1 MEVYFRVETIV
12 KFTWTIENF
21 YELVECRELHSETF
35 FTGSY
40 PWRIMITPKAANTG
54 KGLSIYLDAVDIA
67 NAKTRSACFK
77 LSLINEFCRKKTK
90 TRTKN
95 RHLFSSEN
103 VKFGYKSFISSDE
116 FLSPNNGFLVDN
128 TCTIVAEVFGYDDQ
142 NTDTNDDDEEHDDEN
157 TDTNDDD
164 DEEEEEDDDSPKD
177 TVLVDFK
184 GLCRIEKEFVQL
196 LEKVCSRRP
205 NLVESH
211 RKRNMSQKFNEWSFT
226 TLGKVLQF
234 LKTKKVKDMM
244 NDDACKELQYLW
256 EELEIVKFDD
266 LSWLKEHVESALGM
280 KNYMERGMKVKRLK
294 GNVVALEG
302 EVKSLKEKMI
312 VAERDLEKAR
322 RELVKEEEGYVARD
336 LNDELA
342 CEIL

>member
-40 PWRIMITPKAANTG
+40 AWRIMITPKAANTG

-67 NAKTRSACFK
+67 NAKTRYAGFK

-95 RHLFSSEN
+95 KHLFSSEN

-128 TCTIVAEVFGYDDQ
+128 TCTIVAE
-142 NTDTNDDDEEHDDEN
+142 
-157 TDTNDDD
+157 
-164 DEEEEEDDDSPKD
+164 
-177 TVLVDFK
+177 

-196 LEKVCSRRP
+196 LEKVCSKRP

-226 TLGKVLQF
+226 ILGKVLQF

-244 NDDACKELQYLW
+244 NDDACKELQDLW
-256 EELEIVKFDD
+256 EELEIAKFDD

-280 KNYMERGMKVKRLK
+280 KNHMERGMKVKRLK

-322 RELVKEEEGYVARD
+322 SELVKEEEGFVARD

-342 CEIL
+342 CM

>member
-1 MEVYFRVETIV
+1 MEDHFRVETIV
-12 KFTWTIENF
+12 KFTWTIKNF
-21 YELVECRELHSETF
+21 YELVECRGLHSETF

-40 PWRIMITPKAANTG
+40 AWRIMITPKAANTG
-54 KGLSIYLDAVDIA
+54 KGLSIYLDAVYIA
-67 NAKTRSACFK
+67 NAKTRYAGFK

-95 RHLFSSEN
+95 KHLFSSEN

-142 NTDTNDDDEEHDDEN
+142 NTDTNDDNYQHDEN
-157 TDTNDDD
+157 TDTNDD
-164 DEEEEEDDDSPKD
+164 ESPKD
-177 TVLVDFK
+177 NVLVDFK

-211 RKRNMSQKFNEWSFT
+211 KKRNMSQKFNEWSFT

-244 NDDACKELQYLW
+244 NDDACKELQDLW

-266 LSWLKEHVESALGM
+266 LSWLKRNMLNLHWVP
-280 KNYMERGMKVKRLK
+280 K
-294 GNVVALEG
+294 
-302 EVKSLKEKMI
+302 I
-312 VAERDLEKAR
+312 IWR
-322 RELVKEEEGYVARD
+322 REE
-336 LNDELA
+336 
-342 CEIL
+342 

>member
-1 MEVYFRVETIV
+1 MEDHFRVETIV
-12 KFTWTIENF
+12 KFTWTIKNF
-21 YELVECRELHSETF
+21 YELVECRGLHSETF
-35 FTGSY
+35 FTG
-40 PWRIMITPKAANTG
+40 RIMITPKAANTG
-54 KGLSIYLDAVDIA
+54 KGLSIYLDAVYIA
-67 NAKTRSACFK
+67 NAKTRYAGFK

-95 RHLFSSEN
+95 KHLFSSEN

-142 NTDTNDDDEEHDDEN
+142 NTDTNDDNYQHDEN
-157 TDTNDDD
+157 TDTNDD
-164 DEEEEEDDDSPKD
+164 ESPKD
-177 TVLVDFK
+177 NVLVDFK

-211 RKRNMSQKFNEWSFT
+211 KKRNMSQKFNEWSFT

-244 NDDACKELQYLW
+244 NDDACKELQDLW
-256 EELEIVKFDD
+256 EELEI
-266 LSWLKEHVESALGM
+266 EHVESALGT
-280 KNYMERGMKVKRLK
+280 KNYMEKRGMKVKRLK
-294 GNVVALEG
+294 GTVVALEG

-312 VAERDLEKAR
+312 VAGRGLEKAR